1 MWPGLSLIV
10 FVAVIFGTRV
20 DGGRR
25 HGGPSEDFHSF
36 HEVKVRLKDLKNGRT
51 EVDTSSLGNGHHLD
65 AVGLVIMEAAKEAK
79 NVSSSSS
86 TSTTSN
92 RVLFELDLHL
102 NRDLLPQHY
111 FQKYHKKVRR
121 CFWLQSLQ

>member
-25 HGGPSEDFHSF
+25 RGGPSEDFHSF
-36 HEVKVRLKDLKNGRT
+36 HEVKVRLKDLKNGRA

-65 AVGLVIMEAAKEAK
+65 AVGLDIMEAENA
-79 NVSSSSS
+79 
-86 TSTTSN
+86 TTSYN
-92 RVLFELDLHL
+92 RVLFKLDLHL

-121 CFWLQSLQ
+121 CFGFKAYSSISL